1 MKLDDPGDGF
11 LSPAQ
16 VKALADK
23 QGGFGLQIRK
33 KPTVGKGPSS
43 NLRTTTTTTSHLVKT
58 DEQIRS
64 EAERKVELE
73 MRKILSGGFGQ
84 DEFDED
90 KEVNAKEKEE
100 DDNWTVPTDQRGD
113 GKTRLNEK
121 LGY

>member
-1 MKLDDPGDGF
+1 
-11 LSPAQ
+11 
-16 VKALADK
+16 
-23 QGGFGLQIRK
+23 
-33 KPTVGKGPSS
+33 
-43 NLRTTTTTTSHLVKT
+43 
-58 DEQIRS
+58 
-64 EAERKVELE
+64 